1 MAHMPRKVSVAM
13 IQLIRGRAADV
24 TAQDVLYFLEEPGQV
39 AAVTFGEDVD
49 ENPDHM
55 AAVFHE
61 IKGNHRYDEKFNDG
75 PGNGKDRLDKVGNAV
90 DAVIADFDEGV
101 VDDLLDLVGN
111 IELGLLIFKPASPE
125 PPSG

>member
-1 MAHMPRKVSVAM
+1 M
-13 IQLIRGRAADV
+13 
-24 TAQDVLYFLEEPGQV
+24 LYFLEEPGQV

-61 IKGNHRYDEKFNDG
+61 IKGNDRYDEKFDDC
-75 PGNGKDRLDKVGNAV
+75 PGNGKDRLDEVGNAV

-111 IELGLLIFKPASPE
+111 IELGLLIFKLRHQSRRLADQIVE
-125 PPSG
+125 VGCQ